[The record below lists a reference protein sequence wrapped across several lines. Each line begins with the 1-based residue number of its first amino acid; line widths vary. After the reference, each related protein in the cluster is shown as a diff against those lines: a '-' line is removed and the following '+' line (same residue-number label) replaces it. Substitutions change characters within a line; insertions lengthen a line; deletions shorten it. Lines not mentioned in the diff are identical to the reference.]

1 MDTLCLICGYG
12 FIIFVPVYIAA
23 SIIHSICNRD
33 KLKNEINNEK
43 NDDDSPLS
51 SGLMWNVDLRKSYM
65 AGNIHNHHNR
75 EDSSR
80 SSAFN
85 DSIGGGFDSS
95 SGGFGGGFGGSPFD

>member
-1 MDTLCLICGYG
+1 MSSYYFIVSALVILNIIILI
-12 FIIFVPVYIAA
+12 ITSREKIEN
-23 SIIHSICNRD
+23 ICAGAERESDENVGGI
-33 KLKNEINNEK
+33 E
-43 NDDDSPLS
+43 
-51 SGLMWNVDLRKSYM
+51 GLLWNVDPKKSYM